1 MSKELQLNIQK
12 GKGRPKKLYMVLDC
26 ETATLPFIKSLDISN
41 GEKRKLSI
49 AKPLI
54 YDIAWRVVDRVGTVY
69 SQHSFLVQETFFVP
83 QVFNTAYYKDKRAL
97 YMEKFKNGEIIAKT
111 WNEIVEI
118 LINDLQN
125 VKMSLAYNAMFD
137 YKKAIT
143 FTEKYI
149 NALYSDNYTEWE
161 ERQKASCLAEPQKNE
176 NFDSEHLILRDMK
189 YPIADLWS
197 LSCERLINTTAYK
210 TKCLETAQIS
220 PSGLYFKT
228 SAESTYKY
236 LMDKYDFIESHTALE
251 DCEIETKILTECLK
265 KGKIRKGLV
274 YFPFQ
279 NLGLTTEHIIDNRA
293 KGITEEIV
301 IKLIDVY
308 MARLSATEKVFARA
322 RNECCRLLSWA
333 IEKYGAD
340 KFEYYV
346 NEIQKYL

>member
-26 ETATLPFIKSLDISN
+26 ETATLPFIKSLDISDS
-41 GEKRKLSI
+41 EKRKLSI

-83 QVFNTAYYKDKRAL
+83 QVFNTAYYKNKRAL

-176 NFDSEHLILRDMK
+176 NFDSEHLILRDIK

-228 SAESTYKY
+228 SAESTYRY

-293 KGITEEIV
+293 KGITEETI

-308 MARLSATEKVFARA
+308 MTRLSTTEKVFARA
-322 RNECCRLLSWA
+322 RNECYRLLEWA
-333 IEKYGAD
+333 KEKYGAE
-340 KFEYYV
+340 KFEYYI
-346 NEIQKYL
+346 NEIQEYF

>member
-26 ETATLPFIKSLDISN
+26 ETATLPFIKSLNISDSK
-41 GEKRKLSI
+41 KRKLSI

-54 YDIAWRVVDRVGTVY
+54 YDIAWRVVDRMGTVY

-97 YMEKFKNGEIIAKT
+97 YMEKFKNGEILAKT

-118 LINDLQN
+118 LTGDLQN
-125 VKMSLAYNAMFD
+125 VEMSLAYNAMFD

-149 NALYSDNYTEWE
+149 NALYGDNYAEWE
-161 ERQKASCLAEPQKNE
+161 ENQKASCLAEPRKNE
-176 NFDSEHLILRDMK
+176 NFDSEHLILRGEK

-197 LSCERLINTTAYK
+197 LSCERLINTATYK

-220 PSGLYFKT
+220 ASGLYFKT
-228 SAESTYKY
+228 SAESTYRY
-236 LMDKYDFIESHTALE
+236 LMGKYDFIESHTALE
-251 DCEIETKILTECLK
+251 DCEIETKILIECLK
-265 KGKIRKGLV
+265 KGKIRKGLQ
-274 YFPFQ
+274 YFPFEK
-279 NLGLTTEHIIDNRA
+279 LGLTTEHIIDNHA
-293 KGITEEIV
+293 KGITEETV
-301 IKLIDVY
+301 IKLVDIY

-322 RNECCRLLSWA
+322 KNECLRLLNWA
-333 IEKYGAD
+333 TEKFGED
-340 KFEYYV
+340 KFEYYIQ
-346 NEIQKYL
+346 EIQNFT